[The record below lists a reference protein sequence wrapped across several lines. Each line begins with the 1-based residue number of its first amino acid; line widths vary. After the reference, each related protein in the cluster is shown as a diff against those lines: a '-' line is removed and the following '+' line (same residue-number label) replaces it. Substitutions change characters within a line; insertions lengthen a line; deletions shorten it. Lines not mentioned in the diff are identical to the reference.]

1 MVAVRTGV
9 ILIDT
14 SDRLIRISDSLSGQT
29 VQGFDSTSGKP
40 DKPSPDQ
47 IFKTEKEKFDATSK
61 MIDRELEKMKSL
73 AELGRLQR
81 EHEMALGTQAWAQQ
95 HREWERAQADAAE
108 EKAAQEEA
116 VSSQARVFGNE
127 HLVAG
132 VLPY

>member
-1 MVAVRTGV
+1 
-9 ILIDT
+9 
-14 SDRLIRISDSLSGQT
+14 
-29 VQGFDSTSGKP
+29 
-40 DKPSPDQ
+40 
-47 IFKTEKEKFDATSK
+47 

-81 EHEMALGTQAWAQQ
+81 EHEMALGTQAWEQQ
-95 HREWERAQADAAE
+95 HREWEQAQAEAAE

-127 HLVAG
+127 HLVLG